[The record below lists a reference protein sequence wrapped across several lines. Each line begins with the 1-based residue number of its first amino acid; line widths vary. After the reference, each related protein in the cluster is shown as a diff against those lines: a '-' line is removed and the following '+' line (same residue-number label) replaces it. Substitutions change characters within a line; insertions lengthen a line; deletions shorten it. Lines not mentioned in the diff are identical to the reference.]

1 MEEKNYAGR
10 KSRLVFHRADKRVS
24 EWRAVGSVTI
34 VAPELD
40 TPLVLK
46 DGSYTIIFQ
55 EAKTEGELR
64 DAVVLLHRLQRPLWV
79 TVIWLFSAMYIG
91 AVLMRWWFKFH

>member
-10 KSRLVFHRADKRVS
+10 KSRLVLQRADKRVS

-55 EAKTEGELR
+55 EARSEGELR
-64 DAVVLLHRLQRPLWV
+64 DAVVLLRRLQRPFWV
-79 TVIWLFSAMYIG
+79 EAVWFVAVAVFG
-91 AVLMRWWFKFH
+91 AGLMRTWYTMF